1 MGKAWFAVA
10 VIGIMLF
17 AVSSTVCVAES
28 PQERAERAA
37 KVAAEDAGIIVEEAQ
52 LIYDPQNKRW
62 EERVA
67 AIEKDPAD
75 PNHGKL
81 PHGMLYDKKY
91 ETVLL
96 DFKEDADSAD
106 AWVFVDKDTGD
117 VILIYEEE

>member
-1 MGKAWFAVA
+1 MGKMWFAVA
-10 VIGIMLF
+10 VIGVMMF
-17 AVSSTVCVAES
+17 TFSNTACMAES

-37 KVAAEDAGIIVEEAQ
+37 RVAAEDAGIIVEEAQ

-75 PNHGKL
+75 PNYGRL

-96 DFKEDADSAD
+96 DFKEGADNAD
-106 AWVFVDKDTGD
+106 TWVFVDKDSGD

>member
-1 MGKAWFAVA
+1 MGKRWFAIA

-37 KVAAEDAGIIVEEAQ
+37 KIAAEDAGIIVEEAQ

-67 AIEKDPAD
+67 AIEEDPAD